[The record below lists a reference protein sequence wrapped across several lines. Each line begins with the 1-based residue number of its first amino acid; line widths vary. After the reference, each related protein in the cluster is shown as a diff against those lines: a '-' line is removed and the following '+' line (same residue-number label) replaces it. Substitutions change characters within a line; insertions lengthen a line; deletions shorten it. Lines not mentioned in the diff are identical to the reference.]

1 LHTTARGVFLD
12 ILDEEDLEVAKESLL
27 EEQEEEKKRRKKL
40 DVFGADNDILH
51 V

>member
-1 LHTTARGVFLD
+1 MD